1 MADLNHLFGNV
12 VCQSYFEYGDLLTSY
27 AMDFALHGK
36 NSTNEEF

>member
-1 MADLNHLFGNV
+1 MAYLNHLFV
-12 VCQSYFEYGDLLTSY
+12 HAMCQSYFEYGDLLTSY